1 MQVLPEAAQAASAA
15 YHQSDSNGGIQRMQS
30 VRGKRSKVPAIV
42 KYKNVYIILLPVLLY
57 YLILAYG
64 PMIGNVIAF
73 QDYSITRGL
82 FASKWVGLKHFRSFL
97 TNYSCFRLIRN
108 TLMINLYGLIFGFP
122 APIIL
127 ALLLNEV
134 RSSGFK
140 RTVQTI
146 TYMPYFI
153 STVVIAGMMLDFL
166 NTRGLIN
173 AIIELFGGEKI
184 QFLVRAEMFWG
195 IYTVSEIW
203 QGVGWGSIIYL
214 SALSGVDM
222 DLYEASAIDGAN
234 RFHQLVHVTLPS
246 ILPTIMIML
255 ILRLGQMMS
264 LGYEKILLIYTPAI
278 YETADVISTYVYR
291 KGLLEQSF
299 SYSTAVNL
307 FNSVINFVLL
317 VSANRISRAATG
329 SSLW

>member
-1 MQVLPEAAQAASAA
+1 MVNANVKS
-15 YHQSDSNGGIQRMQS
+15 R
-30 VRGKRSKVPAIV
+30 RSRWKTMR
-42 KYKNVYIILLPVLLY
+42 KYKNVYIILLPVILY
-57 YLILAYG
+57 YLIFAYG
-64 PMIGNVIAF
+64 PMVGNVIAF
-73 QDYSITRGL
+73 QDYSITKGL
-82 FASKWVGLKHFRSFL
+82 FNGKWVGFKHFKSFL
-97 TNYSCFRLIRN
+97 TNYTCFRLIRN

-134 RSSGFK
+134 KISWYK
-140 RTVQTI
+140 RFVQTI

-153 STVVIAGMMLDFL
+153 STVVVAGMMLDFL
-166 NTRGLIN
+166 DTRGLIN
-173 AIIELFGGEKI
+173 DIIVMLGGKEI
-184 QFLVRAEMFWG
+184 QFLVRPEKFWG
-195 IYTVSEIW
+195 IYTISEIW

-222 DLYEASAIDGAN
+222 DLYEAAAIDGAN
-234 RFHQLVHVTLPS
+234 RFKQLIHVTLPS
-246 ILPTIMIML
+246 IMPTIMIML

-291 KGLLEQSF
+291 KGLLELNF

-307 FNSVINFVLL
+307 FNSVINFILL
-317 VSANRISRAATG
+317 VTSNRISRALTG

>member
-1 MQVLPEAAQAASAA
+1 MVSGVRRHSNMQK
-15 YHQSDSNGGIQRMQS
+15 IW
-30 VRGKRSKVPAIV
+30 
-42 KYKNVYIILLPVLLY
+42 KYKNVYIILLPVLLF
-57 YLILAYG
+57 YLIFAYG
-64 PMIGNVIAF
+64 PMVGNVIAF

-82 FASKWVGLKHFRSFL
+82 FDSKWVGLKHFKSFL
-97 TNYSCFRLIRN
+97 NNYMFKRLVRN
-108 TLMINLYGLIFGFP
+108 TLMINVYNLIFGFP

-127 ALLLNEV
+127 ALLLNEL
-134 RSSGFK
+134 RSPKFK
-140 RTVQTI
+140 RVVQTI

-153 STVVIAGMMLDFL
+153 STVVIAGMMIDFL
-166 NTRGLIN
+166 DTRGLIN
-173 AIIELFGGEKI
+173 AILALFGKDPI
-184 QFLVRAEMFWG
+184 QFLVRPNMFWG
-195 IYTVSEIW
+195 IYTISEIW

-222 DLYEASAIDGAN
+222 DLYEAASIDGAN
-234 RFHQLVHVTLPS
+234 RFQQLLHITIPS

-264 LGYEKILLIYTPAI
+264 LGYEKILLIYNSTI

-307 FNSVINFVLL
+307 FNSVINFILL
-317 VSANRISRAATG
+317 VTANKLSRTFTG
-329 SSLW
+329 SGLW

>member
-1 MQVLPEAAQAASAA
+1 MVNANVKS
-15 YHQSDSNGGIQRMQS
+15 R
-30 VRGKRSKVPAIV
+30 RSRWKTMR
-42 KYKNVYIILLPVLLY
+42 KYKNVYIILLPVILY
-57 YLILAYG
+57 YLIFAYG
-64 PMIGNVIAF
+64 PMVGNVIAF
-73 QDYSITRGL
+73 QDYSITKGL
-82 FASKWVGLKHFRSFL
+82 FKGKWVGFKHFKSFL
-97 TNYSCFRLIRN
+97 TNYTCFRLIRN

-134 RSSGFK
+134 KISWYK
-140 RTVQTI
+140 RFVQTI

-153 STVVIAGMMLDFL
+153 STVVVAGMMLDFL
-166 NTRGLIN
+166 DTRGLIN
-173 AIIELFGGEKI
+173 DIIVMLGGKEI
-184 QFLVRAEMFWG
+184 QFLVRPEKFWG
-195 IYTVSEIW
+195 IYTISEIW

-222 DLYEASAIDGAN
+222 DLYEAAAIDGAN
-234 RFHQLVHVTLPS
+234 RFKQLIHVTLPS
-246 ILPTIMIML
+246 IMPTIMIML

-291 KGLLEQSF
+291 KGLLELNF

-307 FNSVINFVLL
+307 FNSVINFAMV
-317 VSANRISRAATG
+317 VIANRISNKTIG
-329 SSLW
+329 SGIF

>member
-1 MQVLPEAAQAASAA
+1 MVNANVKS
-15 YHQSDSNGGIQRMQS
+15 R
-30 VRGKRSKVPAIV
+30 RSRWKTMR
-42 KYKNVYIILLPVLLY
+42 KYKNVYIILLPVILY
-57 YLILAYG
+57 YLIFAYG
-64 PMIGNVIAF
+64 PMVGNVIAF
-73 QDYSITRGL
+73 QDYSITKGL
-82 FASKWVGLKHFRSFL
+82 FNGKWVGFKHFKSFL
-97 TNYSCFRLIRN
+97 TNYTCFRLLRN

-134 RSSGFK
+134 KISWYK
-140 RTVQTI
+140 RFVQTI

-153 STVVIAGMMLDFL
+153 STVVVAGMMLDFL
-166 NTRGLIN
+166 DTRGLIN
-173 AIIELFGGEKI
+173 DIIVMLGGKEI
-184 QFLVRAEMFWG
+184 QFLVRPEKFWG
-195 IYTVSEIW
+195 IYTISEIW

-222 DLYEASAIDGAN
+222 DLYEAAAIDGAN
-234 RFHQLVHVTLPS
+234 RFKQLIHVTLPS
-246 ILPTIMIML
+246 IMPTIMIML

-291 KGLLEQSF
+291 KGLLELNF

-307 FNSVINFVLL
+307 FNSVINFILL
-317 VSANRISRAATG
+317 VTSNRISRALTG

>member
-1 MQVLPEAAQAASAA
+1 MVSANVK
-15 YHQSDSNGGIQRMQS
+15 SR
-30 VRGKRSKVPAIV
+30 RSRWKTMR
-42 KYKNVYIILLPVLLY
+42 KYKNVYIILLPVIFY
-57 YLILAYG
+57 YLIFAYG
-64 PMIGNVIAF
+64 PMVGNVIAF
-73 QDYSITRGL
+73 QDYSITKGL
-82 FASKWVGLKHFRSFL
+82 FNGKWVGFKHFKSFL
-97 TNYSCFRLIRN
+97 TNYTCFRLIRN

-134 RSSGFK
+134 KISWYK
-140 RTVQTI
+140 RFVQTI

-153 STVVIAGMMLDFL
+153 STVVVAGMMLDFL
-166 NTRGLIN
+166 DTRGLIN
-173 AIIELFGGEKI
+173 DIIVMLGGKEI
-184 QFLVRAEMFWG
+184 QFLVRPEKFWG
-195 IYTVSEIW
+195 IYTISEIW

-222 DLYEASAIDGAN
+222 DLYEAAAIDGAN
-234 RFHQLVHVTLPS
+234 RFKQLIHVTLPS
-246 ILPTIMIML
+246 IMPTIMIML
-255 ILRLGQMMS
+255 IRRLGQMMS

-291 KGLLEQSF
+291 KGLLELNF

-307 FNSVINFVLL
+307 FNSVINFILL
-317 VSANRISRAATG
+317 VTSNRISRALTG

>member
-1 MQVLPEAAQAASAA
+1 MV
-15 YHQSDSNGGIQRMQS
+15 NGK
-30 VRGKRSKVPAIV
+30 VRHSRWTAV
-42 KYKNVYIILLPVLLY
+42 KKHKNVYIILLPVLLY
-57 YLILAYG
+57 YLIFAYG
-64 PMIGNVIAF
+64 PMLGNIIAF
-73 QDYSITRGL
+73 QDYSITRGI
-82 FASKWVGLKHFRSFL
+82 FDCEWVGLKHFESFL

-127 ALLLNEV
+127 ALMLNEV
-134 RSSGFK
+134 RVGWYK

-166 NTRGLIN
+166 DTRGLIN
-173 AIIELFGGEKI
+173 DIIRLFGGEPI

-222 DLYEASAIDGAN
+222 DLYEAAAIDGAN
-234 RFHQLVHVTLPS
+234 RFQQMVHVTLPS

-264 LGYEKILLIYTPAI
+264 LGYEKILLIYTPAV

-291 KGLLEQSF
+291 KGLLELNF

-307 FNSVINFVLL
+307 FNSVINFILL
-317 VSANRISRAATG
+317 VSSNRISRALTG

>member
-1 MQVLPEAAQAASAA
+1 MVNANVKS
-15 YHQSDSNGGIQRMQS
+15 R
-30 VRGKRSKVPAIV
+30 RSRWKTMR
-42 KYKNVYIILLPVLLY
+42 KYKNVYIILLPVILY
-57 YLILAYG
+57 YLIFAYG
-64 PMIGNVIAF
+64 PMVGNVIAF
-73 QDYSITRGL
+73 QDYSITKGL
-82 FASKWVGLKHFRSFL
+82 FNGKWMGFKHFKSFL
-97 TNYSCFRLIRN
+97 TNYTCFRLIRN

-134 RSSGFK
+134 KISWYK
-140 RTVQTI
+140 RFVQTI

-153 STVVIAGMMLDFL
+153 STVVVAGLMLDFL
-166 NTRGLIN
+166 DTRGLIN
-173 AIIELFGGEKI
+173 DIIVMLGGKEI
-184 QFLVRAEMFWG
+184 QFLVRPEKFWG
-195 IYTVSEIW
+195 IYTISEIW

-222 DLYEASAIDGAN
+222 DLYEAAAIDGAN
-234 RFHQLVHVTLPS
+234 RFKQLIHVTLPS
-246 ILPTIMIML
+246 IMPTIMIML

-291 KGLLEQSF
+291 KGLLELNF

-307 FNSVINFVLL
+307 FNSVINFILL
-317 VSANRISRAATG
+317 VTSNRISRALTG

>member
-1 MQVLPEAAQAASAA
+1 MVNANVKS
-15 YHQSDSNGGIQRMQS
+15 R
-30 VRGKRSKVPAIV
+30 RSRWKTMR
-42 KYKNVYIILLPVLLY
+42 KYKNVYIILLPVILY
-57 YLILAYG
+57 YLIFAYG
-64 PMIGNVIAF
+64 PMVGNVIAF
-73 QDYSITRGL
+73 QDYSITKGL
-82 FASKWVGLKHFRSFL
+82 FNGKWVGFKHFKSFL
-97 TNYSCFRLIRN
+97 TNYTCFRLIRN

-134 RSSGFK
+134 KISWYK
-140 RTVQTI
+140 RFVQTI

-153 STVVIAGMMLDFL
+153 STVVVAGMMLDFL
-166 NTRGLIN
+166 DTRGLIN
-173 AIIELFGGEKI
+173 DIIVMLGGKEI
-184 QFLVRAEMFWG
+184 QFLVRPEKFWG
-195 IYTVSEIW
+195 IYTISEIW
-203 QGVGWGSIIYL
+203 QGVGWGSIIYI

-222 DLYEASAIDGAN
+222 DLYEAAAIDGAN
-234 RFHQLVHVTLPS
+234 RFKQLIHVTLPS
-246 ILPTIMIML
+246 IMPTIMIML

-291 KGLLEQSF
+291 KGLLELNF

-307 FNSVINFVLL
+307 FNSVINFILL
-317 VSANRISRAATG
+317 VTSNRISRALTG

>member
-1 MQVLPEAAQAASAA
+1 MVNANVKS
-15 YHQSDSNGGIQRMQS
+15 R
-30 VRGKRSKVPAIV
+30 RSRWKTMR
-42 KYKNVYIILLPVLLY
+42 KYKNVYIILLPVILY
-57 YLILAYG
+57 YLIFAYG
-64 PMIGNVIAF
+64 PMVGNVIAF
-73 QDYSITRGL
+73 QDYSITKGL
-82 FASKWVGLKHFRSFL
+82 FNGKWMGFKHFKSFL
-97 TNYSCFRLIRN
+97 TNYTCFRLIRN

-134 RSSGFK
+134 KISWYK
-140 RTVQTI
+140 RFVQTI

-153 STVVIAGMMLDFL
+153 STVVVAGMMLDFL
-166 NTRGLIN
+166 DTRGLIN
-173 AIIELFGGEKI
+173 DIIVMLGGKEI
-184 QFLVRAEMFWG
+184 QFLVRPEKFWG
-195 IYTVSEIW
+195 IYTISEIW
-203 QGVGWGSIIYL
+203 QGVGWGSIIYI

-222 DLYEASAIDGAN
+222 DLYEAAAIDGAN
-234 RFHQLVHVTLPS
+234 RFKQLIHVTLPS
-246 ILPTIMIML
+246 IMPTIMIML

-291 KGLLEQSF
+291 KGLLELNF

-307 FNSVINFVLL
+307 FNSVINFILL
-317 VSANRISRAATG
+317 VTSNRISRALTG

>member
-1 MQVLPEAAQAASAA
+1 MVNANVKS
-15 YHQSDSNGGIQRMQS
+15 R
-30 VRGKRSKVPAIV
+30 RSRWKTMR
-42 KYKNVYIILLPVLLY
+42 KYKNVYIILLPIILY
-57 YLILAYG
+57 YLIFAYG
-64 PMIGNVIAF
+64 PMVGNVIAF
-73 QDYSITRGL
+73 QDYSITKGL
-82 FASKWVGLKHFRSFL
+82 FNGKWVGFKHFKSFL
-97 TNYSCFRLIRN
+97 TNYTCFRLIRN

-134 RSSGFK
+134 KISWYK
-140 RTVQTI
+140 RFVQTI

-153 STVVIAGMMLDFL
+153 STVVVAGMMLDFL
-166 NTRGLIN
+166 DTRGLIN
-173 AIIELFGGEKI
+173 DIIVMLGGKEI
-184 QFLVRAEMFWG
+184 QFLVRPEKFWG
-195 IYTVSEIW
+195 IYTISEIW

-222 DLYEASAIDGAN
+222 DLYEAAAIDGAN
-234 RFHQLVHVTLPS
+234 RFKQLIHVTLPS
-246 ILPTIMIML
+246 IMPTIMIML

-291 KGLLEQSF
+291 KGLLELNF

-307 FNSVINFVLL
+307 FNSVINFILL
-317 VSANRISRAATG
+317 VTSNRISRALTG

>member
-1 MQVLPEAAQAASAA
+1 MVNANVKS
-15 YHQSDSNGGIQRMQS
+15 R
-30 VRGKRSKVPAIV
+30 RSRWKTMR
-42 KYKNVYIILLPVLLY
+42 KYKNVYIILLPVILY
-57 YLILAYG
+57 YLIFAYG
-64 PMIGNVIAF
+64 PMVGNVIAF
-73 QDYSITRGL
+73 QDYSITKGL
-82 FASKWVGLKHFRSFL
+82 FNGKWMGFKHFKSFL
-97 TNYSCFRLIRN
+97 TNYTCFRLIRN

-134 RSSGFK
+134 KISWYKHF
-140 RTVQTI
+140 VQTI

-153 STVVIAGMMLDFL
+153 STVVVAGMMLDFL
-166 NTRGLIN
+166 DTRGLIN
-173 AIIELFGGEKI
+173 DIIVMLGGKEI
-184 QFLVRAEMFWG
+184 QFLVRPEKFWG
-195 IYTVSEIW
+195 IYTISEIW

-222 DLYEASAIDGAN
+222 DLYEAAAIDGAN
-234 RFHQLVHVTLPS
+234 RFKQLIHVTLPS
-246 ILPTIMIML
+246 IMPTIMIML

-291 KGLLEQSF
+291 KGLLELNF

-307 FNSVINFVLL
+307 FNSVINFILL
-317 VSANRISRAATG
+317 VTSNRISRALTG

>member
-1 MQVLPEAAQAASAA
+1 MVNANVKS
-15 YHQSDSNGGIQRMQS
+15 R
-30 VRGKRSKVPAIV
+30 RSRWKTMR
-42 KYKNVYIILLPVLLY
+42 KYKNVYIILLPVILY
-57 YLILAYG
+57 YLIFAYG
-64 PMIGNVIAF
+64 PLVGNVIAF
-73 QDYSITRGL
+73 QDYSITKGL
-82 FASKWVGLKHFRSFL
+82 FNGKWVGFKHFKSFL
-97 TNYSCFRLIRN
+97 TNYTCFRLIRN

-134 RSSGFK
+134 KISWYK
-140 RTVQTI
+140 RFVQTI

-153 STVVIAGMMLDFL
+153 STVVVAGMMLDFL
-166 NTRGLIN
+166 DTRGLIN
-173 AIIELFGGEKI
+173 DIIVMLGGKEI
-184 QFLVRAEMFWG
+184 QFLVRPEKFWG
-195 IYTVSEIW
+195 IYTISEIW

-222 DLYEASAIDGAN
+222 DLYEAAAIDGAN
-234 RFHQLVHVTLPS
+234 RFKQLIHVTLPS
-246 ILPTIMIML
+246 IMPTIMIML

-291 KGLLEQSF
+291 KGLLELNF

-307 FNSVINFVLL
+307 FNSVINFILL
-317 VSANRISRAATG
+317 VTSNRISRALTG

>member
-1 MQVLPEAAQAASAA
+1 ML
-15 YHQSDSNGGIQRMQS
+15 
-30 VRGKRSKVPAIV
+30 
-42 KYKNVYIILLPVLLY
+42 
-57 YLILAYG
+57 
-64 PMIGNVIAF
+64 GNIIAF
-73 QDYSITRGL
+73 QDYSITRGI
-82 FASKWVGLKHFRSFL
+82 FDCEWVGLKHFESFL

-127 ALLLNEV
+127 ALMLNEV
-134 RSSGFK
+134 RVGWYK

-166 NTRGLIN
+166 DTRGLIN
-173 AIIELFGGEKI
+173 DIIRLFGGEPI

-222 DLYEASAIDGAN
+222 DLYEAAAIDGAN
-234 RFHQLVHVTLPS
+234 RFQQMVHVTLPS

-264 LGYEKILLIYTPAI
+264 LGYEKILLIYTPAV

-291 KGLLEQSF
+291 KGLLELNF

-307 FNSVINFVLL
+307 FNSVINFILL
-317 VSANRISRAATG
+317 VSSNRISRALTG

>member
-1 MQVLPEAAQAASAA
+1 MVNTNVKS
-15 YHQSDSNGGIQRMQS
+15 
-30 VRGKRSKVPAIV
+30 KRSCWKTIR
-42 KYKNVYIILLPVLLY
+42 KYKNVYIILLPVILY
-57 YLILAYG
+57 YVIFSYG
-64 PMIGNVIAF
+64 PMVGNVIAF

-82 FASKWVGLKHFRSFL
+82 FNGKWVGFKHFKSFL
-97 TNYSCFRLIRN
+97 TNYTCFRLIRN

-134 RSSGFK
+134 KINWYK
-140 RTVQTI
+140 RFVQTI

-153 STVVIAGMMLDFL
+153 STVVVAGMMLDFL
-166 NTRGLIN
+166 DTRGLIN
-173 AIIELFGGEKI
+173 DIIVIFGGEKI
-184 QFLVRAEMFWG
+184 QFLVRPEMFWG
-195 IYTVSEIW
+195 IYTISEIW

-222 DLYEASAIDGAN
+222 DLYEAAAIDGAN
-234 RFHQLVHVTLPS
+234 RFKQLIHVTLPS

-291 KGLLEQSF
+291 KGLLELNF

-307 FNSVINFVLL
+307 FNSIINFILL
-317 VSANRISRAATG
+317 VTSNRISRALTG

>member
-1 MQVLPEAAQAASAA
+1 MVNANVKS
-15 YHQSDSNGGIQRMQS
+15 R
-30 VRGKRSKVPAIV
+30 RSRWKTMR
-42 KYKNVYIILLPVLLY
+42 KYKNVYIILLPVILY
-57 YLILAYG
+57 YLIFAYG
-64 PMIGNVIAF
+64 PMVGNVIAF
-73 QDYSITRGL
+73 QDYSITKGL
-82 FASKWVGLKHFRSFL
+82 FNGKWVGFKHFKSFL
-97 TNYSCFRLIRN
+97 TNYTCFRLIRN

-134 RSSGFK
+134 KIRWYK
-140 RTVQTI
+140 RFVQTI

-153 STVVIAGMMLDFL
+153 STVVVAGMMLDFL
-166 NTRGLIN
+166 DTRGLIN
-173 AIIELFGGEKI
+173 DIIVMLGGKEI
-184 QFLVRAEMFWG
+184 QFLVRPEKFWG
-195 IYTVSEIW
+195 IYTISEIW

-222 DLYEASAIDGAN
+222 DLYEAAAIDGAN
-234 RFHQLVHVTLPS
+234 RFKQLIHVTLPS
-246 ILPTIMIML
+246 IMPTIMIML

-291 KGLLEQSF
+291 KGLLELNF

-307 FNSVINFVLL
+307 FNSVINFILL
-317 VSANRISRAATG
+317 VTSNRISRALTG